1 MAFASKNIVAK
12 LNKRVKLNSE
22 NYEIRSMKLQY
33 VLEEQETLEA
43 LNTSTEEHEN
53 GNTVQ
58 HRRDRAAYET
68 WKKKNSTACIT
79 LFISMDDDIMRD
91 YIRYEIVKDMWSA
104 LVVKF
109 GGTSITKLRSLTI
122 KLDTYKKQPNYTMRQ
137 HLRQMSNMINELR
150 DAGHVLTDEQQA
162 QVVIQSLPH
171 GWEHMKIHLTH
182 NHVIKTLQD
191 VVRHLGLEEDRIS
204 ANNKA
209 NTDVYI
215 TESNSQCG
223 K

>member
-12 LNKRVKLNSE
+12 LNKGVKLNSE

-43 LNTSTEEHEN
+43 LNTSMEEHEDR
-53 GNTVQ
+53 NTVQ

-68 WKKKNSTACIT
+68 WKKKNSTARIT
-79 LFISMDDDIMRD
+79 LLSSMTDDIMRD
-91 YIRYEIVKDMWSA
+91 YRRYEIVKDMWSA
-104 LVVKF
+104 LAAKF
-109 GGTSITKLRSLTI
+109 GGTSIIKLRSLTI
-122 KLDTYKKQPNYTMRQ
+122 KLDTYKKKPNYTMRQ

-150 DAGHVLTDEQQA
+150 DASVLTDEQQA
-162 QVVIQSLPH
+162 QVVIQSLPY

-191 VVRHLGLEEDRIS
+191 VVRHLGLEEDHIS